1 MKPSDPN
8 RPPSQVREDVGG
20 RTGNSPLVPLD
31 SIFNDNE
38 ASREDYSQRYMEN
51 VASYGQNQQN
61 VLPHH
66 PAHPE
71 YNQRQFETGDQNSAT
86 MRYGFGDS
94 SMRQGLPQD
103 NQAHPARA
111 PWGSHNA
118 GFPPRHGTPSGVP
131 NASQQQETWYGRDSN
146 ISTTASNSSPQRQML
161 PQQYDNNQ
169 HPMHGAGQQPSR
181 PPDGYPYSPRSSY
194 GAGAGGGYPPNYP
207 YPPFAGRNFPDHR
220 SPDPRYGHYP
230 GSYPPQYPGYG
241 YPSQDPFFQQRSP
254 HGGPYGRHDFMP
266 GGMGGG
272 IPSQMAMGY
281 SNIPFIKDINENDVL
296 CGRGG
301 ATNSHSGNRSY
312 RKLVK
317 KFKDKYLKAK
327 KKQKPSVAAE
337 VVDVI
342 RKLDPQGRFLKKDK
356 DTGWYLDIGDARAK
370 EKTSQALREGAP
382 QIRKLM
388 GEGNYNPED
397 DESDASLEKPPS
409 TSPKSM
415 EKDEKVAATDADV
428 TVSPK
433 KIEVKQKKRLPGSSD
448 DDEDQTKEEPIRKGI
463 EDKVDENSKKQ
474 SSSGESEDPGESP
487 RKRQMETVEGKED
500 ESPKKKG
507 RNDELLRD
515 VFEPPRPNSNSR
527 GKDSDDGS
535 SSEDSEGSPN

>member
-1 MKPSDPN
+1 
-8 RPPSQVREDVGG
+8 
-20 RTGNSPLVPLD
+20 
-31 SIFNDNE
+31 
-38 ASREDYSQRYMEN
+38 
-51 VASYGQNQQN
+51 
-61 VLPHH
+61 
-66 PAHPE
+66 
-71 YNQRQFETGDQNSAT
+71 
-86 MRYGFGDS
+86 
-94 SMRQGLPQD
+94 
-103 NQAHPARA
+103 
-111 PWGSHNA
+111 
-118 GFPPRHGTPSGVP
+118 
-131 NASQQQETWYGRDSN
+131 
-146 ISTTASNSSPQRQML
+146 
-161 PQQYDNNQ
+161 
-169 HPMHGAGQQPSR
+169 
-181 PPDGYPYSPRSSY
+181 
-194 GAGAGGGYPPNYP
+194 
-207 YPPFAGRNFPDHR
+207 
-220 SPDPRYGHYP
+220 
-230 GSYPPQYPGYG
+230 
-241 YPSQDPFFQQRSP
+241 
-254 HGGPYGRHDFMP
+254 MP

-337 VVDVI
+337 VVEVI

-382 QIRKLM
+382 QIRKQM
-388 GEGNYNPED
+388 SEGNYNPED

-409 TSPKSM
+409 TSAKSM
-415 EKDEKVAATDADV
+415 EKDKKVAATDADV

-433 KIEVKQKKRLPGSSD
+433 KIEVKQKKRLPDSSD
-448 DDEDQTKEEPIRKGI
+448 DDEDQTKEEPFRKGI

-487 RKRQMETVEGKED
+487 RKRQMEMVEGKED